1 MQTTIADPVASL
13 CQLLPA
19 PWEQRV
25 VLGLVGLPG
34 AGKSTQARRWAD
46 AVNARAQAQIMQT
59 VGMDGFH
66 LSRADL
72 AQLPPPHNDLVR
84 RGAPWT
90 FDAAQL
96 RRSLG
101 HLHQP
106 DPSRAPASVLW
117 PDFDHGVGD
126 PVADAIRIE
135 PTTRLVLVEG
145 LYLLLPQVEWNLRS
159 LFHQVWFLNVSYI
172 TAMRQLTRR
181 HCDSWGISEAEAT
194 ARIEANDAINAR
206 TVHLTQCFAHALAAP
221 LFLDPSLT
229 LSNGNAL

>member
-1 MQTTIADPVASL
+1 MQTYIADPVANL

-19 PWEQRV
+19 DGAARV

-46 AVNARAQAQIMQT
+46 AVNARAQAPVMQT

-66 LSRADL
+66 LSRADV
-72 AQLPPPHNDLVR
+72 AQLPPPRNDLVR

-90 FDAAQL
+90 FDVPQL
-96 RRSLG
+96 KRSLEQ
-101 HLHQP
+101 LHQRET
-106 DPSRAPASVLW
+106 SLAQAEVRW

-135 PTTRLVLVEG
+135 PATRLVLVEG
-145 LYLLLPQVEWNLRS
+145 LYLLLPQAEWNLRS
-159 LFHQVWFLNVSYI
+159 LFHQVWFLDVSYA

-181 HCDSWGISEAEAT
+181 HCDSWGISEVEAT

-206 TVHLTQCFAHALAAP
+206 TVHLTQCFAHALAQP
-221 LFLDPSLT
+221 LTLDQSLT